1 MCRCGSSIG
10 KHDRGFTWIHHP
22 STLVCVRWRA
32 RPSPRQLRHRRTIAD
47 GLTLPGRAVRTTC
60 LPAQPIVPGSAQ
72 PESCACLAR
81 HLRRVMCQRRYGASR
96 GSDRRFSEAGLD
108 TIANLARI
116 ASGQKPRESPSA
128 HETVATHR
136 TLCRSAGLGC
146 NPLAQPDSAVVG
158 TACTMAVAAS
168 HGDSANT
175 GLYAPSKLDPDG
187 QTRKADKPAHGLPDV
202 VTVQPRLTLFAPAMT
217 PSMRRRCCVRTGAC
231 RRPSLCSA
239 SGQQD
244 TRGTA

>member
-128 HETVATHR
+128 
-136 TLCRSAGLGC
+136 
-146 NPLAQPDSAVVG
+146 QPDSAVVG